1 MLQRVIYAA
10 AVLLALQLGLAV
22 FLQVRSSSEL
32 NAAPP
37 DALFVSFDPAKITA
51 VQISATDGKK
61 VTLTKSGKSW
71 LLPEVFSAPA
81 DGGQLEALLRKVA
94 EAKQGLAVASTKGAA
109 KRFKTADKDFLRHIV
124 FKEGDKAVADFY
136 LGNSA
141 GLRQSYARLAGKD
154 EVVSLPISDFE
165 AEVEADKWLNKGLAQ
180 LNQNDLKKVELADIV
195 LTKKDKDWLLEGA
208 AAGEASKEEI
218 NKALERITG
227 LAVQG
232 VVDPAQAEPLFKQ
245 PSATQF
251 TATRNDGSKLT
262 YALVKQADHYVLK
275 TSASP
280 LYLKI
285 GSWQADELAKLKR
298 ADLLVKKE
306 EKQAAANN
314 PAGAAPVATQPE
326 QQAIPPVPQSAQ
338 EPVKTEAAQ

>member
-22 FLQVRSSSEL
+22 FLQIRSSSEL

-71 LLPEVFSAPA
+71 ILPEAFSAPA
-81 DGGQLEALLRKVA
+81 DGGQIEALLRKVA
-94 EAKQGLAVASTKGAA
+94 ETKQGLAVASTKGAA
-109 KRFKTADKDFLRHIV
+109 KRFKTADKDFLRHII
-124 FKEGDKAVADFY
+124 FKEGDKVLADFY

-154 EVVSLPISDFE
+154 EVVNLPISDFE
-165 AEVEADKWLNKGLAQ
+165 AEVEADKWLDKNLAQ

-208 AAGEASKEEI
+208 AASEAAKEEI
-218 NKALERITG
+218 GKVLNKITG
-227 LAVQG
+227 LG
-232 VVDPAQAEPLFKQ
+232 VLGVLDSAKAEPLFKQ
-245 PSATQF
+245 APATQF
-251 TATRNDGSKLT
+251 TATKNDGTTVT
-262 YALVKQADHYVLK
+262 YALVKQDDHYVLK

-280 LYLKI
+280 LYFKI
-285 GSWQADELAKLKR
+285 GTGQAEELAKLKR
-298 ADLLVKKE
+298 TDLLKKKE
-306 EKQAAANN
+306 ANN
-314 PAGAAPVATQPE
+314 PAVVPP
-326 QQAIPPVPQSAQ
+326 IPQ
-338 EPVKTEAAQ
+338 